1 MSKFQNE
8 FELIIPKGCDN
19 APRKQILIEFT
30 VARLKKD
37 HEIIEKYTHEAI
49 VWYPVR
55 ENEKVEGQLSFLA
68 ALQDEYEHTI
78 TGLEVYQVIT
88 HGKFASINGVIA
100 LTNGNQI
107 DFCDVY
113 TFSSAAK
120 SGKIKEMRSYRA
132 GYLE

>member
-1 MSKFQNE
+1 MSKSQNE
-8 FELIIPKGCDN
+8 IELIIPKGCDN

-30 VARLKKD
+30 VACLKQD
-37 HEIIEKYTHEAI
+37 HEIIEKYAHEAI

-55 ENEKVEGQLSFLA
+55 ENKKTEGQPSFLT

-88 HGKFASINGVIA
+88 HGKFASINGVIT
-100 LTNGNQI
+100 LVTGNQI

-120 SGKIKEMRSYRA
+120 SGKVKEIRSYHT
-132 GYLE
+132 GQLE